1 MPRTVRR
8 TTRSRDEIDE
18 QDEDRPT
25 RRGSHREERPAR
37 RGRSRDEDTD
47 NGFDDDDDDEPEEK
61 PRARRASR
69 VKDEPKRKS
78 GRAAASG
85 WGAAEEVREAIP
97 STGNFAE
104 DLKLPEKGKIIIKF
118 VEDEPFDSYAEHWV
132 PQKGKQ
138 SFTCAGEDCPLC
150 EVGNRPNAKICFN
163 VISLADPAKPEL
175 KRWRTGV
182 QIAETIKEFTV
193 KGEKTA
199 PLSREDYYYEV
210 KRAKTANDK
219 TVTTVTPIKARDLDS
234 DYDIEP
240 LTDDDIDEAIEKAGG
255 LYDWESTEDTP
266 MSVLEQQA
274 DKAAA

>member
-18 QDEDRPT
+18 QDEDRPA

-47 NGFDDDDDDEPEEK
+47 PGFEEPEDEAEEK

-69 VKDEPKRKS
+69 VSDEPKRKS

-97 STGNFAE
+97 SSGNFAE
-104 DLKLPEKGKIIIKF
+104 DLKLPNKGSIVIKF
-118 VEDEPFDSYAEHWV
+118 VEPEPFDSYAEHWV

-150 EVGNRPNAKICFN
+150 EVGHRPNAKICFN
-163 VISLADPAKPEL
+163 VISLENPEKPEL

-182 QIAETIKEFTV
+182 QIAENIKEFAV
-193 KGEKTA
+193 DKKTK
-199 PLSREDYYYEV
+199 PLDREDYYYEV
-210 KRAKTANDK
+210 KRTTTKNDK
-219 TVTTVTPIKARDLDS
+219 TVTSITPIKTRDLDG

-240 LTDDDIDEAIEKAGG
+240 LTDEDIDEAIDKAGG
-255 LYDWESTEDTP
+255 LYTYESTEDTP
-266 MSVLEQQA
+266 ISVLEQQA
-274 DKAAA
+274 DIAAA